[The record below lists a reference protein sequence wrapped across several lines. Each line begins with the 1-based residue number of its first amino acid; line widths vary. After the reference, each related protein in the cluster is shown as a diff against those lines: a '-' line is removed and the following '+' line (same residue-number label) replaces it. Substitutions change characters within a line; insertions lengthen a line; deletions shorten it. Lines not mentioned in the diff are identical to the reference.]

1 MALISV
7 ASTFP
12 EHARAGRPRG
22 GVRGRPGLNPL
33 RFSTTYVV
41 TRDRF
46 DVLKATMN
54 ELGLRVPNTGDRLQC
69 FGRQFEVWSTGSECG
84 R

>member
-1 MALISV
+1 
-7 ASTFP
+7 
-12 EHARAGRPRG
+12 
-22 GVRGRPGLNPL
+22 
-33 RFSTTYVV
+33 VV